1 MAPVENDLANEDLA
15 KKMGELGRVLGA
27 REAGHLDALATARD
41 LARQLHDKVA
51 TALAHFHA
59 AAGTAGASHFQVALG
74 DPHLDDKH
82 VRAFEFDLRRG
93 RHRVIVTVKS
103 RGEVTL
109 VGPFHQGK
117 AEGPC
122 RSFPFDAEA
131 EIESALGALL
141 ETFLEQAFT
150 P

>member
-1 MAPVENDLANEDLA
+1 VAPVENTLE
-15 KKMGELGRVLGA
+15 KKMDELGRALGA
-27 REAGHLDALATARD
+27 REAGHHDALEAARER
-41 LARQLHDKVA
+41 AQQIHEKVA
-51 TALAHFHA
+51 AALAQFHA
-59 AAGTAGASHFQVALG
+59 AAGVEGAPHLQVTLG
-74 DPHLDDKH
+74 EPHLDDKH
-82 VRAFEFDLRRG
+82 VRAVEFDLRRG

-117 AEGPC
+117 TEGPC
-122 RSFPFDAEA
+122 RSFPFDAEPELEA
-131 EIESALGALL
+131 ALCTFL